1 VSYAQNREDVVLHR
15 ALKSVSKGC
24 YVEVGANDPT
34 LHSISRGFY
43 EIGWSGLTIDPVHE
57 FIHAHRQQ
65 RPEDTQVEAAITD
78 ADVEEVVL
86 HQISG
91 TGLSTLDDFTAARH
105 LKSGWDARDVT
116 VPARRL
122 DEVLQA
128 QGWADKP
135 VHFLIVDVEGAEQ
148 SVLASIDLTQWRPWI
163 LVIEATQALST
174 EPAFQSWEPAVVAAG
189 YSFKLFDGLSRFYV
203 AAEHEAELGSLLSY
217 PACVHDDYV
226 EHAVLVDNAERDR
239 LLTAATELTTA
250 LGAMTATSDAA
261 ESALAVAN
269 AERDRLLTAAT
280 ELTTALGA
288 MTATSDA
295 AESALAVANAEQ
307 DRLVVEHEVI
317 AAKSAAR
324 HAVDVTA
331 IVRWRG
337 AALGSWSR
345 SAAIGCQIP
354 VEDTADELKF
364 LRNQTHYLT
373 LELSAIRTTLSWRV
387 TKPLRLARKLIKL
400 LGR

>member
-78 ADVEEVVL
+78 AGVEEVVL

-269 AERDRLLTAAT
+269 AE
-280 ELTTALGA
+280 
-288 MTATSDA
+288 
-295 AESALAVANAEQ
+295 Q